1 MADTHGHPPD
11 PNVAPMHSEVKESFA
26 PLDVTIAVTLGLVAI
41 ATGIVFGLIFV
52 NN

>member
-11 PNVAPMHSEVKESFA
+11 PNAAPMHSEVKQTFA
-26 PLDVTIAVTLGLVAI
+26 PLDVTIAVAFGLVAI
-41 ATGIVFGLIFV
+41 AAGIVFGLIFV